1 MSEKFEM
8 RELTGGDIFT
18 MIGII
23 GKLDIKDQVTELV
36 DRQFSES
43 SKSPLLQG
51 FNKKKLTKAEKEAE
65 ETAIEKRGMKVAVDL
80 GFTLIQHIGDAKADI
95 NNFLADLT
103 GSTKKQIESL
113 NMVDYTSLIFQFV
126 KKEELKDFFQS
137 ISSLLG

>member
-51 FNKKKLTKAEKEAE
+51 FNK
-65 ETAIEKRGMKVAVDL
+65 R
-80 GFTLIQHIGDAKADI
+80 
-95 NNFLADLT
+95 N
-103 GSTKKQIESL
+103 
-113 NMVDYTSLIFQFV
+113 
-126 KKEELKDFFQS
+126 
-137 ISSLLG
+137 